1 MYANENAW
9 LFPRLSNIAARKKDN
24 KQTNHANVLP
34 LPTIF
39 WDYRFQQQ
47 QHQQKQPQHPI
58 SWKGGKHKKKQVKIP
73 LTSAASRS
81 EEEAPRRST
90 SKCILTQPSSS
101 TCWQVQD
108 GLLATRQ
115 LSTATGEGIYLA
127 QDKGIR
133 KTFSTLFQAHK
144 LYTDILCLG
153 TTSTI
158 PTDHSYDLLYRC
170 RALARYIML
179 P

>member
-1 MYANENAW
+1 MHDFSQDFQILQHEKKTTNKQIMQMCYPFQPSFGIIASSS
-9 LFPRLSNIAARKKDN
+9 SNIN
-24 KQTNHANVLP
+24 KNNHSIQYP
-34 LPTIF
+34 
-39 WDYRFQQQ
+39 
-47 QHQQKQPQHPI
+47 
-58 SWKGGKHKKKQVKIP
+58 GKEENIKKQVKIP